1 MHIAVIGLG
10 PAGALLAHRAAT
22 TGWTVDA
29 YDPRCEVTPTGDLL
43 LPRWTNTYGVFL
55 DSFPPWA
62 RTVLA
67 FSAVSP
73 ALEVHTPR
81 RRTLTGRPYGM
92 IDRDATRQRL
102 STAGKRLNLHRRKID
117 DLDPGLLEVDAV
129 VDCRGVVDR
138 PGDIRQI
145 AYGVVLESS
154 GEHDV
159 PAVFMDW
166 RPAVPDED
174 PAEPPGPPSFLYV
187 QPVEGG
193 TLYEETILVTRQQT
207 RPMIDLLKRRLAA
220 RVPAVGAAAEL
231 SPVTTTE
238 TVHFPVDRRV
248 RGWYTGIRDGVAV
261 FGAAGG
267 MTHPATGY
275 SVAESA
281 ATVDRML
288 HLLEHGTLPRR
299 ERLSAALA
307 HRLRL
312 FGAELVTVSDG
323 PTLRRFFDAFFD
335 LPPRLQSSYLAGQHG
350 GRVAVTMLSLARY
363 PRRVLPFLRPLPG
376 VLRDMFLTRRST

>member
-29 YDPRCEVTPTGDLL
+29 YDPRCEVAPTGDLL

-55 DSFPPWA
+55 DGLPAWA
-62 RTVLA
+62 RTVLT

-117 DLDPGLLEVDAV
+117 DLDPGLLEVDVV

-138 PGDIRQI
+138 PGGIRQI
-145 AYGVVLESS
+145 AYGVVLEP

-159 PAVFMDW
+159 PPVFMDW
-166 RPAVPDED
+166 RPAAPDED
-174 PAEPPGPPSFLYV
+174 PAELPDPPSFLYV
-187 QPVEGG
+187 QPVEDGM
-193 TLYEETILVTRQQT
+193 LYEETILVTREQT
-207 RPMIDLLKRRLAA
+207 RPMTDLLKRRLTA
-220 RVPAVGAAAEL
+220 RVPAVGAGVEP
-231 SPVTTTE
+231 SPVITTE

-248 RGWYTGIRDGVAV
+248 RGWYTGIRDGIAV

-376 VLRDMFLTRRST
+376 VLRDMFFARRSS